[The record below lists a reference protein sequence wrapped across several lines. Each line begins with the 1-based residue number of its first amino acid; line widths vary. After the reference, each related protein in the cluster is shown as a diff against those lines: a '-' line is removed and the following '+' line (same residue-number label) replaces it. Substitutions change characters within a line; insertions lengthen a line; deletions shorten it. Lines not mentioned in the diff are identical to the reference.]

1 MKASSL
7 GIKSQE
13 QEQNE
18 VTLLNEAERE
28 RVRTLQRLITEREL
42 PGHGKRQEE
51 AAKKL
56 GITVRSVRRLVSQ
69 LKEKG
74 STCVV
79 RQTRSDRGKIQ
90 IDKEWEEF
98 IVKTYRQGN
107 RGSTQMSPAQVF
119 VRVEV
124 RAREIG
130 TEEYPSRMTVY
141 RILNGLTEQGQKLKR
156 SLGYK
161 EDHLL
166 IKTKEGTTLE
176 ITHSNQV
183 WQCDH
188 TKVDVL
194 LVDQAGESLGRPW
207 LTTVVDT
214 YSRCIM
220 GINLGFESPSALVVC
235 LALRHA
241 ILPKQYSADYEM
253 QENWGSYGI
262 PMYLYTDAGKDFR
275 SKHIEHVGS
284 ELGITQCLR
293 RKPSDGGI
301 VERPFGTLNSQ
312 FFSSLPGYVS
322 SSVATRSP
330 KAESEACLTL
340 WQMEK
345 LLVRYI
351 VDNYNQSLDARMAN
365 QSRIA
370 RWDAGKMPEI
380 KLLGEREL
388 DVCLMRRERRRVY
401 RSGYIHF
408 ATLTYKGEYLAGYA
422 GASVIIRY
430 DPRDITMIFVYQIK
444 KSKEVFLARAYAQGW
459 EAERLSY
466 REAQVISQRRR
477 EAGKAVD
484 NRSKLEE
491 VRDRDGAVRNM
502 KKEQKKN
509 RNTRGGAG
517 FSIYGSV
524 MTSMEDLQKN
534 SSMMSIDPLALKEIE
549 LMEEEDAE
557 FEDMRSVESLPYVRV
572 YDYEELR
579 REAGLI

>member
-7 GIKSQE
+7 RIKPQE

-18 VTLLNEAERE
+18 LTLLNEAERE

-56 GITVRSVRRLVSQ
+56 GITERSVRRLVNQ
-69 LKEKG
+69 LKEEG
-74 STCVV
+74 STCVI
-79 RQTRSDRGKIQ
+79 RQTRSDRGKTQ

-98 IVKTYRQGN
+98 IIKTYRQGN

-220 GINLGFESPSALVVC
+220 GINIGFDPPSSLVVC

-253 QENWGSYGI
+253 KENWGSYGI

-422 GASVIIRY
+422 GTSVIIRY

-502 KKEQKKN
+502 KKEQKKKQN
-509 RNTRGGAG
+509 IGGGAN

-524 MTSMEDLQKN
+524 MTSMENLQEN
-534 SSMMSIDPLALKEIE
+534 SSMMPIE

-557 FEDMRSVESLPYVRV
+557 FEDIRAVEPLPYVRV